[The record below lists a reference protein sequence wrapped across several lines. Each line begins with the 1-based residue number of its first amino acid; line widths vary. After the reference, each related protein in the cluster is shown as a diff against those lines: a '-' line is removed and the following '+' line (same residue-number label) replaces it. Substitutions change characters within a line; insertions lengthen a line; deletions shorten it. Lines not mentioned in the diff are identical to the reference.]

1 MKVTRMTEEERGAI
15 MFEAMRLLLDD
26 NLVWSQD
33 FENIRP
39 ALGSLFLKAIA
50 SPELSL
56 PLTTLAVRI
65 IKTHG

>member
-1 MKVTRMTEEERGAI
+1 MTDEDRSAI

-33 FENIRP
+33 FEDIRP

-50 SPELSL
+50 TPELSAS
-56 PLTTLAVRI
+56 LTTLAVRI
-65 IKTHG
+65 IKSHG

>member
-1 MKVTRMTEEERGAI
+1 MTTDERNAI
-15 MFEAMRLLLDD
+15 MFEAMRLLMDD

-39 ALGSLFLKAIA
+39 ALGSLFLKAMA
-50 SPELSL
+50 EPSLSQS
-56 PLTTLAVRI
+56 LTTLAVRI